1 MYISSHVR
9 TTFPV
14 KIKFEWL
21 LSLVIYQI
29 KFPVQKIE
37 PYSKL
42 IYQTEDKQTEKW
54 QVRCLK
60 NSDRNILW
68 NSLQWIELLAL
79 HIFPNSWVKY
89 AAFVQVKFW
98 ETRITSDKNEVLVY
112 EFIQFCFILFPI
124 CQTYSNDKG
133 DCLKEIAIFQGVSI
147 AIIQTCL
154 FYLTPLKNLETN
166 TEQKVRMLFSP
177 TE

>member
-1 MYISSHVR
+1 M
-9 TTFPV
+9 
-14 KIKFEWL
+14 
-21 LSLVIYQI
+21 
-29 KFPVQKIE
+29 
-37 PYSKL
+37 
-42 IYQTEDKQTEKW
+42 
-54 QVRCLK
+54 
-60 NSDRNILW
+60 
-68 NSLQWIELLAL
+68 
-79 HIFPNSWVKY
+79 
-89 AAFVQVKFW
+89 QVKFW
-98 ETRITSDKNEVLVY
+98 VTRVTSDKNEVLVY

-166 TEQKVRMLFSP
+166 TEQKVRMLLSP